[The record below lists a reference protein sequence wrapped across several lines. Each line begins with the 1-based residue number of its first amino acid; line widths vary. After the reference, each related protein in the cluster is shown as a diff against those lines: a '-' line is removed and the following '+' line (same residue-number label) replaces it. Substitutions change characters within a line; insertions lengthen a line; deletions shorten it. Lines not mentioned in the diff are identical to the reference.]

1 MVIQGPT
8 VTTTA
13 PTAVGAS
20 RGQQQQQQQQQIVV
34 RGKRKKK
41 VDPIHALRKIYN
53 KQRKE
58 VFGTVSKDKKQKI
71 SKFTERSKKESEPK
85 VHRKQVSAYKKALLE
100 KIRAFTKQFP
110 PGNKI
115 KETSTLRV
123 LIAKLK
129 TPSL

>member
-20 RGQQQQQQQQQIVV
+20 RGQQQQQQQQIVV

-85 VHRKQVSAYKKALLE
+85 VHRKQVSAYKKALIE

-110 PGNKI
+110 PGSKI
-115 KETSTLRV
+115 KEISTLRA

-129 TPSL
+129 KPSL